1 MAVRKFLPGRLSN
14 LYQIE
19 SKRGNTGIRKAFYSF
34 FLWAETDGIAR
45 TDRSPGGE
53 HLRGVSG
60 SRKKEIVRIHFISF
74 L

>member
-34 FLWAETDGIAR
+34 FCGQKPMGLLAPTVRLVVNIYVESLAL
-45 TDRSPGGE
+45 E
-53 HLRGVSG
+53 
-60 SRKKEIVRIHFISF
+60 KKK
-74 L
+74 